1 MKIYSISE
9 LETKNKD
16 DIKQIIKEREKVFFD
31 LLCQVLENEKIQ
43 APKTNKLYEKEKK
56 TLFKIS
62 SMQIKEQMQHLD
74 INKAVLLHV
83 KLDVELSKKLSNDVD
98 YNSEM
103 VTSYVNDM
111 LESLIDK
118 KARVLWSVEK
128 VKAKPQLEMRL
139 LFPDNLILPDLV
151 LFNEYKQVSKK
162 AKKLDKDN
170 YKKEFQDKLDL
181 QVEELSH
188 KRFNLIKN
196 NPAYFPEDR
205 KELLEF
211 IKASHKQF
219 DKQAVTNIIKKYP
232 DDKEI
237 VVACIFLF
245 NESLFEYVSPKLQN
259 DRDFILEMVDKNCS
273 ILEYAPKK
281 YQDDDEIM
289 NKAIDIM
296 GYMVRVASDRLR
308 NDKDF
313 CLKAVK
319 NQADAFS
326 VLPESMKEDKD
337 LLMAAMNQRGEFL
350 MYSPLVRSDKDLLIQ
365 AFSNAFPPQSR
376 NLLNVTSE
384 EFRNDPEVALA
395 AIKCTSD
402 NLYDIGKQL
411 KEEIGDNDPVEYLT
425 QKIKQEKELTLQ
437 NTAGRSKKKKM

>member
-9 LETKNKD
+9 LETKDKQE
-16 DIKQIIKEREKVFFD
+16 IKEIIKEREKLLFD
-31 LLCQVLENEKIQ
+31 LVRQVLENEKIQ
-43 APKTNKLYEKEKK
+43 TPKTNKIHETEKK

-62 SMQIKEQMQHLD
+62 SIQVKEPMQHLD
-74 INKAVLLHV
+74 INKAVLLYLN
-83 KLDVELSKKLSNDVD
+83 LDVELSKKLSNDLD

-103 VTSYVNDM
+103 VTSHVNDV
-111 LESLIDK
+111 LENLIDK

-128 VKAKPQLEMRL
+128 VKNNNQLEMRL
-139 LFPDNLILPDLV
+139 LFPDNLILPDIV

-162 AKKLDKDN
+162 AKKVDKEN
-170 YKKEFQDKLDL
+170 YKQEFQAKLDFEI
-181 QVEELSH
+181 EELSQ

-196 NPAYFPEDR
+196 NPAYFPENR

-219 DKQAVTNIIKKYP
+219 DKQAVKNIIQKYS
-232 DDKEI
+232 DDKQI
-237 VVACIFLF
+237 VTECIFLF

-259 DRDFILEMVDKNCS
+259 DREFILEMVDKNCS

-281 YQDDDEIM
+281 YHDDDEIM
-289 NKAIDIM
+289 NKAINIM

-319 NQADAFS
+319 SQADAFS
-326 VLPESMKEDKD
+326 VLPAKMKEDKD
-337 LLMAAMNQRGEFL
+337 LLMAAMSQRGEFL
-350 MYSPLVRSDKDLLIQ
+350 MYSPLVKTDKQLLIQ

-376 NLLNVTSE
+376 HLLSVTSE

-395 AIKCTSD
+395 AINCTPD
-402 NLYDIGKQL
+402 NLYNIGKQL
-411 KEEIGDNDPVEYLT
+411 REEIGDNDPVAYLSKDVNIENT
-425 QKIKQEKELTLQ
+425 TPEKV
-437 NTAGRSKKKKM
+437 SKKKKM